1 MVNLN
6 DPLCVC
12 YDLTRLFERMDAQHP
27 TGVDRVDLR
36 YALWTRSRPDQ
47 WVGLMQRANGF
58 VVLKD
63 AICDDLLRKLRVRWL
78 DAGVDELQSRR
89 VAELQSSRVA
99 EWAIL
104 LEKFRRVGFLELC
117 SERGLFAALASRL
130 LAWPFKKPAVFPV
143 GDWQGWTYVNVGHCF
158 RFESAMEAMPLDM
171 KRLYFLHDV
180 IPLTHPET
188 QKVTSRAH
196 FRKFCEYVGHS
207 NSDVIVSSQATVDAI
222 ATLPDGERKLL
233 NSVASM
239 QVCPLAVEER
249 FAKRS
254 DRVAKLQSCKVA
266 GAKTLRKG
274 VLEGGDGAM
283 GYFLSVGTVE
293 PRKNLE
299 LLVRVWEQLVES
311 GNAIPKLVWV
321 GKFGWSC
328 DKQLM
333 RRFERLQQQG
343 FAELRSGVS
352 DPELLELMAGA
363 IALLFPSKIE
373 GWGLPLSEA
382 LALRVPVI
390 ASRIAVFEEVGQGV
404 PELLELDD
412 LDAWKSMILNYAAT
426 DSSLRAKQIQRM
438 QCYQPLAW
446 AQHFEQLETLWGS
459 LRP

>member
-1 MVNLN
+1 MPEMRVS
-6 DPLCVC
+6 
-12 YDLTRLFERMDAQHP
+12 YDITRLLERMDAQHP
-27 TGVDRVDLR
+27 TGVDRVDLH
-36 YALWTRSRPDQ
+36 YALWTRSRANQ
-47 WVGLMQRANGF
+47 WVGFVQRANGF
-58 VVLKD
+58 VVLTD
-63 AICDDLLRKLRVRWL
+63 TICDDLLRQLRVRWL
-78 DAGVDELQSRR
+78 NAGVDELQSCK
-89 VAELQSSRVA
+89 VVKSKSSKVTVVKSRTVGGLLV
-99 EWAIL
+99 L
-104 LEKFRRVGFLELC
+104 LEKFRRVGFRELC

-130 LAWPFKKPAVFPV
+130 LVWPFKKPAVFPV

-158 RFESAMEAMPLDM
+158 RFESAMEAIPLEM

-188 QKVTSRAH
+188 QKATSRSH
-196 FRKFCEYVGHS
+196 FRKFCEYVGHP

-222 ATLPDGERKLL
+222 GTLPDRERKLL
-233 NSVASM
+233 DSVAST

-249 FAKRS
+249 FMAQR
-254 DRVAKLQSCKVA
+254 
-266 GAKTLRKG
+266 
-274 VLEGGDGAM
+274 LEGLKGNQAADFQASD
-283 GYFLSVGTVE
+283 YFLSVGTIE

-311 GNAIPKLVWV
+311 GNALPKLIWV

-328 DKQLM
+328 GKQLM

-343 FAELRSGVS
+343 CAELRSGVS
-352 DPELLELMAGA
+352 DPELLYLMAGA
-363 IALLFPSKIE
+363 TALLFPSKIE

-382 LALRVPVI
+382 LAMGLPII
-390 ASRIAVFEEVGQGV
+390 ASRIAVFEEVGQGI

-446 AQHFEQLETLWGS
+446 TQHFKQLETLWGS

>member
-1 MVNLN
+1 M
-6 DPLCVC
+6 
-12 YDLTRLFERMDAQHP
+12 
-27 TGVDRVDLR
+27 DLR
-36 YALWTRSRPDQ
+36 YALWLREHSEGIA
-47 WVGLMQRANGF
+47 WGLQQPNGF
-58 VVLKD
+58 VLLPSLLADNLLNALNERWFESHQVAAQGRGAEAQRYERTKGLK
-63 AICDDLLRKLRVRWL
+63 ALRAEDFKARETRVGRI
-78 DAGVDELQSRR
+78 A
-89 VAELQSSRVA
+89 ACA
-99 EWAIL
+99 AL
-104 LEKFRRVGFLELC
+104 LEKFRRVGFGEVWK
-117 SERGLFAALASRL
+117 ERGLLPAIVSRVPFGSHAAAFPHGE
-130 LAWPFKKPAVFPV
+130 WP
-143 GDWQGWTYVNVGHCF
+143 GWTYVNIGHCF
-158 RFESAMEAMPLDM
+158 RFEAAMESIPADM

-180 IPLTHPET
+180 IPLTHPST
-188 QKVTSRAH
+188 QKATSRAH
-196 FRKFCEYVGHS
+196 FRKFCEYVGHPMA
-207 NSDVIVSSQATVDAI
+207 DMIVSSHATVDAI
-222 ATLPDGERKLL
+222 GTLPLSEQRVLE
-233 NSVASM
+233 SVASI
-239 QVCPLAVEER
+239 QVRPLAVEER

-254 DRVAKLQSCKVA
+254 DRVAKLQSYKVA

-299 LLVRVWEQLVES
+299 LLVRVWERLIES
-311 GNAIPKLVWV
+311 RNAIPMLIWV

-446 AQHFEQLETLWGS
+446 TQHFEQLETLWGS

>member
-1 MVNLN
+1 MKNWT
-6 DPLCVC
+6 DPLRVC
-12 YDLTRLFERMDAQHP
+12 YDLTRLVERMDAAHS
-27 TGVDRVDLR
+27 TGVDRVDLH
-36 YALWTRSRPDQ
+36 YALWMRARASVWRGVVQRST
-47 WVGLMQRANGF
+47 GF
-58 VVLKD
+58 VFLENTFID
-63 AICDDLLRKLRVRWL
+63 ALLGSLRVRWF
-78 DAGVDELQSRR
+78 DAEPDSGELALIQPEGWSWESLLALR
-89 VAELQSSRVA
+89 EKLSRVTFGA
-99 EWAIL
+99 VLA
-104 LEKFRRVGFLELC
+104 
-117 SERGLFAALASRL
+117 ERGIVATLWSRLPTFSNASSVLLSQDFSSATYINIGNCMRVESALASIPDETR
-130 LAWPFKKPAVFPV
+130 
-143 GDWQGWTYVNVGHCF
+143 
-158 RFESAMEAMPLDM
+158 RI
-171 KRLYFLHDV
+171 YFLHDV

-188 QKVTSRAH
+188 QKATSRAH

-207 NSDVIVSSQATVDAI
+207 NSDIIVSSQATVDAI

-299 LLVRVWEQLVES
+299 LLVRVWERLVES
-311 GNAIPKLVWV
+311 GNAIPMLIWV

-446 AQHFEQLETLWGS
+446 TQHFEQLETLWGS

>member
-1 MVNLN
+1 
-6 DPLCVC
+6 
-12 YDLTRLFERMDAQHP
+12 MDAAHS
-27 TGVDRVDLR
+27 TGVDRVDLH
-36 YALWTRSRPDQ
+36 YALWMRARASVWRGVVQRST
-47 WVGLMQRANGF
+47 GF
-58 VVLKD
+58 VFLENTFID
-63 AICDDLLRKLRVRWL
+63 ALLGSLRVRWF

-158 RFESAMEAMPLDM
+158 RFESAMKAMPLDM
-171 KRLYFLHDV
+171 KRIYFLHDV

-188 QKVTSRAH
+188 QKATSRAH

-207 NSDVIVSSQATVDAI
+207 NSDIIVSSQATVDAI
-222 ATLPDGERKLL
+222 ATLPGGERKLL

-299 LLVRVWEQLVES
+299 LLVRVWERLVES
-311 GNAIPKLVWV
+311 GNAIPMLIWV

-343 FAELRSGVS
+343 FAELLSGVS

-426 DSSLRAKQIQRM
+426 DSRLRTEQIRRM
-438 QCYQPLAW
+438 RRYQPLTW
-446 AQHFEQLETLWGS
+446 TQHFDQLETLWGA